1 MWFELNLGNSFKNK
15 KGANQV
21 VRTKEIEVKKERQ
34 ERINS
39 DIEDPY
45 EEFEMAFD
53 EPDCFEKPSG
63 SKRQMLMEIPEMP
76 ILDTKKLAK
85 PLKITRNRF
94 GIDESLLKKAEEESE
109 LLDSLCEMSER
120 QLHTHKEEGMT
131 QQNEGL
137 LGRLLE
143 DDYVMKN
150 YGLGSI

>member
-1 MWFELNLGNSFKNK
+1 
-15 KGANQV
+15 
-21 VRTKEIEVKKERQ
+21 VRTKVLEVKKERQ

-39 DIEDPY
+39 EIEDPY
-45 EEFEMAFD
+45 EDFEMAF
-53 EPDCFEKPSG
+53 ESPDCFEKPNG
-63 SKRQMLMEIPEMP
+63 SKRQMLMEVPEIP
-76 ILDTKKLAK
+76 ILDTKKLEK
-85 PLKITRNRF
+85 PLKIVRNRF
-94 GIDESLLKKAEEESE
+94 GIDESLLRKAEEDGE

-143 DDYVMKN
+143 DDCGMKN